1 MHIGAQIEVHMAVYI
16 AVDIKV
22 HVEVHVEVHSAY
34 NSAKLIH
41 QHVRKR
47 WNAFLK
53 FGRAFSVIY
62 FGFFGTLKILA
73 KNPLNFFHGFLD
85 QILAR
90 FQLNINFKGVV
101 ARCSRPP

>member
-41 QHVRKR
+41 QHVRKG
-47 WNAFLK
+47 WNTFLK
-53 FGRAFSVIY
+53 FARAFFRY
-62 FGFFGTLKILA
+62 ILWFLWNA
-73 KNPLNFFHGFLD
+73 KD
-85 QILAR
+85 
-90 FQLNINFKGVV
+90 
-101 ARCSRPP
+101 SS